1 MGLDSVELVMEVEDR
16 FGIKIEDE
24 EATKIC
30 TVGDMFRIVRE
41 KVQHSSDEQLWESL
55 RGLIAEELRVPV
67 QEIRPESRF
76 VEDLNMD

>member
-41 KVQHSSDEQLWESL
+41 KVQHLSDEQ
-55 RGLIAEELRVPV
+55 
-67 QEIRPESRF
+67 
-76 VEDLNMD
+76 